1 MNVLI
6 IGLGSI
12 AFKHIAALREIE
24 PNVNLYAL
32 RSSNEA
38 ENYPEIYNIHA
49 IEEMLVPAKFTII
62 STPTQLHEPA
72 ILQALKLKCPIF
84 IEKPVLGEL
93 KNVVLL
99 RNAIE
104 QSKVLTYVACNIRFH
119 PAIQFIKQYL
129 DMHQPTIN
137 EVNVYCGS
145 SLPDWRPGRDFR
157 NMYSAKKDMG
167 GGVHLDL
174 IHELDYCKW
183 LFGVPN
189 QVTSI
194 KRSVSSLKIETADF
208 AQFGLLYDNFTINIT
223 LNYYRKDARRRLEI
237 VTDSE
242 TLEVNLL
249 TNTVSSLDTNKTL
262 YNGIFSMADTYTQQ
276 LRFFLEQVDN
286 GGKSMNDFEEGV
298 DVLKI
303 ALHE

>member
-1 MNVLI
+1 VNVLI

-24 PNVNLYAL
+24 PDVNIYAL

-38 ENYPEIYNIHA
+38 ENYPEIYNIHT

-72 ILQALKLKCPIF
+72 IIQALKLKCPIF

-93 KNVVLL
+93 KNVDILS
-99 RNAIE
+99 NAIE
-104 QSKVLTYVACNIRFH
+104 QSNVLTYVACNMRFH

-129 DMHQPTIN
+129 DLNRPTIN

-145 SLPDWRPGRDFR
+145 YLPEWRPGRDFR
-157 NMYSAKKDMG
+157 NMYSANKEMG

-183 LFGVPN
+183 LFGCPN
-189 QVTSI
+189 QITSI
-194 KRSVSSLKIETADF
+194 KRSVSSLEIEAADF
-208 AQFGLLYDNFTINIT
+208 AQFGLLYNTFTINIT

-237 VTDSE
+237 VTNTE

-249 TNTVSSLDTNKTL
+249 TSTVSSLETNKTL
-262 YNGIFSMADTYTQQ
+262 YSGIFSMADTYIQQ
-276 LRFFLEQVDN
+276 LRFFLEQVDK
-286 GGKSMNDFEEGV
+286 GGKSMNDFNEGV
-298 DVLKI
+298 DVLKM